1 MSECKEV
8 DRYGDLYCLKCL
20 LPKCVLDGNKPTPK
34 HKATRVEHAGEPLE
48 YYWAHREEVLE
59 RVRIY
64 QRAHRE
70 EVLERKR
77 KYRLAHR
84 EELNKK
90 NREYY
95 RTHYDN
101 NRLVKILT

>member
-59 RVRIY
+59 R
-64 QRAHRE
+64 
-70 EVLERKR
+70 KR

-101 NRLVKILT
+101 NRLVKVVT